1 MDLEGYTKKLLCKKV
16 DKKEIEKKLVEL
28 IREFKDY
35 DQKLAERWA
44 SAIIQESETTL
55 DIKNYF
61 AKYERS
67 GVKIG
72 DIGVG
77 SRGLGDFYVHS
88 KIGEIIGKTSA
99 IIDSRDMDDSGV
111 VRIDRS
117 YDPSCYM
124 VVSVDGIHSRLSDF
138 PFLAGFH
145 VTKAT
150 LRDIY
155 VMGAKPVALLSDI
168 HVADDGDVSKIFE
181 HIAGIS
187 TVSNVM
193 EVPLVTGSTLRIG
206 GDMVIGDRM
215 TGCVGAVG
223 VANYLTARSYSSP
236 GDVILMS
243 EGSGGGTISTSA
255 LYYGE
260 EDVVSETLNVKFLIA
275 ADSLIESGLI
285 KKIHTMTDVTN
296 GGLRGDLNEISKTA
310 KVKLIFY
317 EDKVRRLV
325 NKKVLDMLNRHEIDY
340 LGVSLDSLLIICPPT
355 IVNDI
360 KDILKSKNVTI
371 DEIGYVEEGDGVE
384 IIKDG
389 ISQKFEPKFRESA
402 YTPIKKVVGEVK
414 PANFEEMVEK
424 INKSVLKAI
433 KKRDLMVNLLNS
445 QLNGN
450 KQE

>member
-117 YDPSCYM
+117 YDPSCYI

-433 KKRDLMVNLLNS
+433 EKRDLMVNLLNS

>member
-1 MDLEGYTKKLLCKKV
+1 MDLEGYTKNMLYKKV
-16 DKKEIEKKLVEL
+16 AKEEIIEKLVEL
-28 IREFKDY
+28 IREFKGY
-35 DQKLAERWA
+35 DQNLSERWA
-44 SAIIQESETTL
+44 DAIIQESETTL
-55 DIKNYF
+55 DVKNYF
-61 AKYERS
+61 ARYERS

-99 IIDSRDMDDSGV
+99 IIDSKDMDDSGV
-111 VRIDRS
+111 VKIDKS
-117 YDPSCYM
+117 KDPSCYI

-138 PFLAGFH
+138 PFLSGFH

-155 VMGAKPVALLSDI
+155 VMGARPVALLSDI

-187 TVSNVM
+187 SVSKVM
-193 EVPLVTGSTLRIG
+193 DVPLITGSTLRIG

-243 EGSGGGTISTSA
+243 EGSGGGTISTTA

-260 EDVVSETLNVKFLIA
+260 EDVVSETLNVRFLTA
-275 ADSLIESGLI
+275 ADSLIKSDLI

-310 KVKLIFY
+310 EVKLIFY
-317 EDKVRRLV
+317 EDKVRSLV

-340 LGVSLDSLLIICPPT
+340 LGVSLDSLLVICPPEM
-355 IVNDI
+355 VNDI
-360 KDILKSKNVTI
+360 KDVLKSKNVRME
-371 DEIGYVEEGDGVE
+371 EIGYVEEGAGVE
-384 IIKDG
+384 MVEDG
-389 ISQKFEPKFRESA
+389 INKKFEPKFRESA

-414 PANFEEMVEK
+414 PANFEDMTEK
-424 INKSVLKAI
+424 IDKSVKKAI
-433 KKRDLMVNLLNS
+433 GKRDRMIDMLNA
-445 QLNGN
+445 QLDNT
-450 KQE
+450 KE

>member
-1 MDLEGYTKKLLCKKV
+1 MDLEGYTKNMLYKKV
-16 DKKEIEKKLVEL
+16 AKEEIIEKLVEL
-28 IREFKDY
+28 IREFKGY
-35 DQKLAERWA
+35 DQNLAERWA
-44 SAIIQESETTL
+44 DAIIQESKTTL
-55 DIKNYF
+55 DVKNYF
-61 AKYERS
+61 ARYERS

-99 IIDSRDMDDSGV
+99 IIDSKDMDDSGV
-111 VRIDRS
+111 VKIDKS
-117 YDPSCYM
+117 KDPSCYI

-138 PFLAGFH
+138 PFLSGFH

-155 VMGAKPVALLSDI
+155 VMGARPVALLSDI

-187 TVSNVM
+187 SVSKVM
-193 EVPLVTGSTLRIG
+193 DVPLITGSTLRIG

-243 EGSGGGTISTSA
+243 EGSGGGTISTTA

-260 EDVVSETLNVKFLIA
+260 EDVVSETLNVRFLTA
-275 ADSLIESGLI
+275 ADSLIKSDLI

-310 KVKLIFY
+310 KIKLIFY
-317 EDKVRRLV
+317 EDKVRSLV

-340 LGVSLDSLLIICPPT
+340 LGVSLDSLLVICPPEM
-355 IVNDI
+355 VNDI
-360 KDILKSKNVTI
+360 KDVLKSKNVRI
-371 DEIGYVEEGDGVE
+371 EEIGHVEEGTGVE
-384 IIKDG
+384 MVEDG
-389 ISQKFEPKFRESA
+389 INKKFEPKFRESA

-414 PANFEEMVEK
+414 PANFEDMTEK
-424 INKSVLKAI
+424 IDKSVQKAI
-433 KKRDLMVNLLNS
+433 GKRDRMIDMLNA
-445 QLNGN
+445 QLGN
-450 KQE
+450 TKE